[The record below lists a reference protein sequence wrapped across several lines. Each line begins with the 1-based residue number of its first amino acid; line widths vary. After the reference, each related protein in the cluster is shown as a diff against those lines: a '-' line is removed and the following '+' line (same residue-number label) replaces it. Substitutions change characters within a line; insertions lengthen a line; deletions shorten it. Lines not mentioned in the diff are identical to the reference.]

1 MSHGGRPISVGYNSI
16 RIERDRNKFSV
27 HATDPEIEK
36 QNRERSKGG
45 DCCPSGEWKDPHV
58 EYTFDTKDQVIAFVS
73 KAIDI
78 ALPEDAYTSA
88 FDKLAKEA
96 QKS

>member
-1 MSHGGRPISVGYNSI
+1 MGAIALNDGRITI
-16 RIERDRNKFSV
+16 CRDRNGYSV
-27 HATDPEIEK
+27 RATDPEIEK
-36 QNRERSKGG
+36 SNRSRKDSPWQ
-45 DCCPSGEWKDPHV
+45 DPSV
-58 EYTFDTKDQVIAFVS
+58 EYNFKTKDQVLDFVG

-96 QKS
+96 QSS